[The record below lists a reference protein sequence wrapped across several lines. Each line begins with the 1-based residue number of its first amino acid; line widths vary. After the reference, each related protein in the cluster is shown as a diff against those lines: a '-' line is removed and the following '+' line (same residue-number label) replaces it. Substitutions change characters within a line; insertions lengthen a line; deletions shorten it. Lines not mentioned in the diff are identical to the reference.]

1 MSATLP
7 VRVMVTDTWDEV
19 SLELPPDTP
28 VASLKQRALELCSV
42 TGDPAEYIVK
52 YRGAR
57 VLDESQSLAQAGIV
71 KNAPL
76 IVLNRRR
83 QPVR

>member
-1 MSATLP
+1 MTGVVP
-7 VRVMVTDTWDEV
+7 VRIKVAPNWDEV
-19 SLELPPDTP
+19 HLELPADTP
-28 VASLKQRALELCSV
+28 ISELKRRALEMSFV
-42 TGDPAEYIVK
+42 FDDPEQFIVK
-52 YRGAR
+52 YRGAQ
-57 VLDESQSLAQAGIV
+57 LLNEGESLAQAGVV